1 MVVVGHSLGGI
12 LAKMM
17 VQTSESRLWQSV
29 CARPVHQLRGPPD
42 DCRLLQEVFYYK
54 PVPEVRRVV
63 FIATPH
69 RGSPLASGP
78 LRGLGTRLCW
88 RQSRF
93 LEALQDCGGEQR
105 ARCVHSRLLR
115 RTPDERG
122 ELAPGHP
129 LLMGLCDLRIDSSVR
144 YHSIIADLRDP
155 PGPGAATVS
164 FPTRAPMWRVSPPSY
179 SSVVYTFA

>member
-17 VQTSESRLWQSV
+17 VQTSESRFWQSV
-29 CARPVHQLRGPPD
+29 CARPIHQLRGPPD

-78 LRGLGTRLCW
+78 LRGSVRGSAGDSADSLRPSKLCW
-88 RQSRF
+88 RTTSP
-93 LEALQDCGGEQR
+93 
-105 ARCVHSRLLR
+105 RCS
-115 RTPDERG
+115 
-122 ELAPGHP
+122 LAT
-129 LLMGLCDLRIDSSVR
+129 S
-144 YHSIIADLRDP
+144 
-155 PGPGAATVS
+155 
-164 FPTRAPMWRVSPPSY
+164 
-179 SSVVYTFA
+179 